1 METADGSDG
10 DELTSA
16 AAKGDSKEVNTLLEN
31 GVKVGAINKFGRT
44 ALQVMQ
50 MGNTIIAKSLL
61 KAGAKPN
68 QQDRGGFA
76 PAHDAAREGF
86 LDTLKTLVDFGANV
100 NIENS
105 EGNLPIHLAAQEG
118 HTDVIIFLAKKSNL
132 THKNKMGQTPY
143 ELARMYKRTETVQWM
158 EQNL

>member
-1 METADGSDG
+1 METTDGSVG
-10 DELTSA
+10 DKLTSA
-16 AAKGDSKEVNTLLEN
+16 AAKGDSKEVNSLLEN
-31 GVKVGAINKFGRT
+31 GVQADAINKFGRT

-50 MGNTIIAKSLL
+50 MGHSIIAKSLL

-68 QQDRGGFA
+68 QQDHGGFT

-118 HTDVIIFLAKKSNL
+118 HTDVVTFLAKESNL
-132 THKNKMGQTPY
+132 TFKNENGQTPY
-143 ELARMYKRTETVQWM
+143 ELAQIYKRTETMQWM

>member
-10 DELTSA
+10 DKLTSA
-16 AAKGDSKEVNTLLEN
+16 AAKGDSKEVNILLEN

-50 MGNTIIAKSLL
+50 MGHTIIAKSLL

-68 QQDRGGFA
+68 EQDRSGFT

-86 LDTLKTLVDFGANV
+86 LDTLITLVDFGANV

-132 THKNKMGQTPY
+132 THKNKKGQTPY
-143 ELARMYKRTETVQWM
+143 ELAQMYKRTETVQWM